1 MKWEVT
7 YVTSSHNYDQTLVS
21 TLVGPISVGTSRFA
35 LRAEPPKLKELPFD
49 EITLAGLLVTVFY
62 NDQEFYRIGYML
74 MHEIPPDSTEDNIDY
89 KSLIRH
95 ISLEEDDITTKVT
108 QITWT

>member
-1 MKWEVT
+1 
-7 YVTSSHNYDQTLVS
+7 
-21 TLVGPISVGTSRFA
+21 
-35 LRAEPPKLKELPFD
+35 
-49 EITLAGLLVTVFY
+49 
-62 NDQEFYRIGYML
+62 